1 MRNSSRKAAQAK
13 KRYSA
18 LFAGAWGLLLLA
30 SLILP
35 HSAGNYYTRLGS
47 LLFIYVIL
55 AVGYNIALGYCGMVT
70 FSAAALYG
78 VGAYAS
84 AIAIT
89 RYGLPFGVGV
99 LWGMLAAC
107 LVSLVV
113 SIPAIKVKGDYLALV
128 SIGVLE
134 IIQQVMIGWQ
144 GVTGGSVGFHID
156 RWKIFG
162 LPLDLRGKYYVLLAV
177 MVLCLAFQRNLVKS
191 RWGRD
196 FKAMRDNEITAGGLG
211 INYPLYRVFG
221 FLFSAGLSGLA
232 GAVYASFI
240 GYLSPDSFGFS
251 FSLFVLLMVVV
262 GGSGTLSGP
271 VIGAAIATIIPE
283 FFNASPDLK
292 QIVYGLLLVI
302 LTQVLP
308 GGLVGTVKKLFHE
321 IDDNIFV
328 GADSRRGAFNFED
341 YTVSS
346 TRDTENILTMKGL
359 TKCYGGLTAVNALNM
374 TVKRGT
380 VHSLIGPNGAG
391 KTTTVNMI
399 TGIEKPTAGSVEF
412 DGQDITGIRM
422 WDLIHKGVSRT
433 YQHVRLFSGMSV
445 IDNVVVG
452 ARLSYTHSLVGA
464 LFRSRKMRREER
476 ASYESAMD
484 YLQVIGLGE
493 RLNDAPGSLS
503 SGQQKLLELARA
515 LCMKPVLLVLDEPCA
530 GLTET
535 ETEQFSDLILK
546 IRNAG
551 ISVLLIEHHMSLVM
565 EISDYIT
572 VLDYGKEIA
581 EGTPEMIAPNPE
593 VRRAYLGE
601 EDKAC

>member
-1 MRNSSRKAAQAK
+1 M
-13 KRYSA
+13 
-18 LFAGAWGLLLLA
+18 
-30 SLILP
+30 
-35 HSAGNYYTRLGS
+35 
-47 LLFIYVIL
+47 FIYVIL
-55 AVGYNIALGYCGMVT
+55 AIGYNIALGYCGMVT
-70 FSAAALYG
+70 FSAAALFG

-84 AIAIT
+84 AVAIT
-89 RYGLPFGVGV
+89 RYGMPFGVGV
-99 LWGMLAAC
+99 LCGILVSS

-134 IIQQVMIGWQ
+134 IMQQIMIGWQ
-144 GVTGGSVGFHID
+144 SATGGSVGFNVA
-156 RWKIFG
+156 RWKILG
-162 LPLDLRGKYYVLLAV
+162 LPLDLRGKYYAIFVV
-177 MVLCLAFQRNLVKS
+177 MVLCLVFQRNLVKS

-292 QIVYGLLLVI
+292 QIVYGLLLVV

-308 GGLVGTVKKLFHE
+308 GGLVGTAKKFFHE

-328 GADSRRGAFNFED
+328 DEDSRKGVFNLSD
-341 YTVSS
+341 HKVSS
-346 TRDTENILTMKGL
+346 TCDTENILTIRGL

-380 VHSLIGPNGAG
+380 IHSLIGPNGAG

-399 TGIEKPTAGSVEF
+399 TGIERPTAGAVEF
-412 DGQDITGIRM
+412 NGNDITGIRM

-433 YQHVRLFSGMSV
+433 YQHVRLFAGMSV

-452 ARLSYTHSLVGA
+452 ERLSYSHNLLGA
-464 LFRSRKMRREER
+464 LFRTRKMRREER
-476 ASYESAMD
+476 ASYEAAMD
-484 YLQVIGLGE
+484 YLRVIGLGE
-493 RLNDAPGSLS
+493 KLNDAPGSLS

-515 LCMKPVLLVLDEPCA
+515 LCMKPELLVLDEPCA

-535 ETEQFSDLILK
+535 ETEQFSGLITK

-601 EDKAC
+601 EDNAC